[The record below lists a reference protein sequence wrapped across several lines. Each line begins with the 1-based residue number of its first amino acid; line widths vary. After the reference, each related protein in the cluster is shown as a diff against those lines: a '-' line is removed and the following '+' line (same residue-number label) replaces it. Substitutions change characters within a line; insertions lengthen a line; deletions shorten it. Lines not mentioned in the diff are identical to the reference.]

1 MAQREVTDM
10 EGNEILLD
18 STDDFIDRMRELDV
32 TAVAAAVIDEKR
44 VREEEPGKLSVY
56 HRKSTELIAYR
67 DAVIYKC
74 RIDDADA
81 DALCRRLEAEGF
93 DVKKTSRNIV

>member
-1 MAQREVTDM
+1 MTD
-10 EGNEILLD
+10 NEIILD
-18 STDDFIDRMRELDV
+18 SPDEFIDRMRELGV

-44 VREEEPGKLSVY
+44 VREEEPGKLLVY

-67 DAVIYKC
+67 NAVIYKC
-74 RIDDADA
+74 RIDDADADA

>member
-1 MAQREVTDM
+1 M

-67 DAVIYKC
+67 GRSYLQVPDRRRRC
-74 RIDDADA
+74 RCTMPPA
-81 DALCRRLEAEGF
+81 R
-93 DVKKTSRNIV
+93 S